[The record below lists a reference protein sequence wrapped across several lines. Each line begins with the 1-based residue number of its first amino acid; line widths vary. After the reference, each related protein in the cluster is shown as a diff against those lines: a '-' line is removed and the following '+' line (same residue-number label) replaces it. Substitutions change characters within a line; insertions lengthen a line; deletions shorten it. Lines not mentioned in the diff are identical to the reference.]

1 MYPRACA
8 PWTYKVT
15 DGLNKIPHILS
26 HTFPHA
32 VLTCPFPV
40 LWHEKG
46 AVQDGELLQLKTKQ
60 KSGFLA
66 WGRPLIIKA
75 CIWPEEAISLCLD
88 CQTWSYGTEA
98 RMRQNK
104 RNFSC
109 VCLCMS
115 HFKLFEETK
124 HIDEFSLWPALSCT
138 TNLTAYLSTTTKLE
152 AVNCCKNEL

>member
-1 MYPRACA
+1 MALTRSLIFCPILFHMLCSPAPVSCSVAWKRSCSRWRAA
-8 PWTYKVT
+8 AAQ
-15 DGLNKIPHILS
+15 N
-26 HTFPHA
+26 
-32 VLTCPFPV
+32 
-40 LWHEKG
+40 
-46 AVQDGELLQLKTKQ
+46 KTKQ

-88 CQTWSYGTEA
+88 CRAWSYGTEA